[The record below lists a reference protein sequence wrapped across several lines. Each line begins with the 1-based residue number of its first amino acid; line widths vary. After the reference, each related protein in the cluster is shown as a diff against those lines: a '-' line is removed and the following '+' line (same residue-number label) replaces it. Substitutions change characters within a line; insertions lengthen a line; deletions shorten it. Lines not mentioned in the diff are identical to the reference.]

1 MKQTRE
7 AFWKPALPQ
16 RARWVRQAS
25 GVGWVR
31 RGEQCRESG
40 LACDRG
46 WRGIAPSVAVFQCS
60 FSLGT
65 SVMEVNVV
73 FYVMCKCL
81 QNRECV
87 CVCGGKENREKKKKI
102 SESCKHFQSNI
113 LWLSELAWICP
124 AWAFKRSVTA
134 KASTP
139 VRVCVCM
146 WEWIHMFI
154 LMCPMYMCHMH
165 VCGGGFLLNLYGSEW
180 IPVQAWLSVLIRC
193 SALGEVRWWGEGLQW
208 AEAPRVLV
216 IS

>member
-1 MKQTRE
+1 M
-7 AFWKPALPQ
+7 
-16 RARWVRQAS
+16 
-25 GVGWVR
+25 R

-87 CVCGGKENREKKKKI
+87 CVCVCGGKENREKKKKKI

-124 AWAFKRSVTA
+124 A
-134 KASTP
+134 
-139 VRVCVCM
+139 
-146 WEWIHMFI
+146 
-154 LMCPMYMCHMH
+154 
-165 VCGGGFLLNLYGSEW
+165 
-180 IPVQAWLSVLIRC
+180 
-193 SALGEVRWWGEGLQW
+193 
-208 AEAPRVLV
+208 
-216 IS
+216 

>member
-87 CVCGGKENREKKKKI
+87 CVCGGKENREKKKKKKK
-102 SESCKHFQSNI
+102 SVRAVNTSKVTSFGWASLHGSAQLELLRDQSPQRHPH
-113 LWLSELAWICP
+113 LWEC
-124 AWAFKRSVTA
+124 
-134 KASTP
+134 
-139 VRVCVCM
+139 VCVC
-146 WEWIHMFI
+146 ENEFTCLSLCARCICVI
-154 LMCPMYMCHMH
+154 CMC
-165 VCGGGFLLNLYGSEW
+165 VGGGF
-180 IPVQAWLSVLIRC
+180 C
-193 SALGEVRWWGEGLQW
+193 
-208 AEAPRVLV
+208 
-216 IS
+216 